1 VMKQSSSV
9 HLDVDVS
16 DVYPWVNDLSRFPE
30 WMPLVHAAV
39 VADGVSYVW
48 VIELRARVGVFAR
61 SKRLRMRRT
70 VNTESRVVF
79 ERDEND
85 GKVHAAWVLEVL
97 VDKDSQNTFGGCLVT
112 MNLSYAGKLWTAGLL
127 DKVLASQIDAGKA
140 GLALVVQRA

>member
-1 VMKQSSSV
+1 MKQSSSV

-30 WMPLVHAAV
+30 WMPLVHTAV
-39 VADGVSYVW
+39 VDSSEPDVW

-70 VNTESRVVF
+70 VNTESRVLF
-79 ERDEND
+79 EREEND

-97 VDKDSQNTFGGCLVT
+97 VDKDAAGCVVT

-127 DKVLASQIDAGKA
+127 DKVLASQIDAGKV

>member
-1 VMKQSSSV
+1 MKQSSSV

-16 DVYPWVNDLSRFPE
+16 DVYPWVNDLSRFPV

-39 VADGVSYVW
+39 VADGVPDVW
-48 VIELRARVGVFAR
+48 TIELRARVGVFAR

-70 VNTESRVVF
+70 VNTESRVLF

-97 VDKDSQNTFGGCLVT
+97 VEKDDPGCVVT

-127 DKVLASQIDAGKA
+127 DKVLASQIDAGKV